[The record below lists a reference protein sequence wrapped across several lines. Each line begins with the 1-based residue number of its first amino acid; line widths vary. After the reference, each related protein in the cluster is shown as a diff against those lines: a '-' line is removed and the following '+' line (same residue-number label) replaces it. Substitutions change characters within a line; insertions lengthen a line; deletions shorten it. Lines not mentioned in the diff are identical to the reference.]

1 SDTRLVVNDWQPMV
15 DKLKIVTDD
24 LEKNKDRVSMKTD
37 RLDETIA
44 FLRWLGDH
52 NFTFMGYK
60 DYDLAEINGDTELRP
75 AKEKGLGLF
84 ADEKR
89 IRSVKLSELSDSA
102 RLEAKKPYALIITKG
117 NQASRIHRPAYTD
130 YIGIKKF
137 DENGKVIG
145 EHRFTGLYTSA
156 VYNQAVHSIPLI
168 REKVDRILEASG
180 YRRGSYSYK
189 ALHNILENYPR
200 DELLQANE
208 EDLLEV
214 GMGVVQ
220 MQDRDLLRLF
230 ARKDPFGRF
239 FSCMVYV
246 TKDRYNTELRR
257 QTQRILKQYFG
268 CEQEVEFTTFFSESP
283 LARTHYIVRVDNN
296 NIDVDVK
303 KIEQN
308 LMEVSTSWDD
318 RLKESIIAN
327 FGESKGLP
335 LSKEYMSAFP
345 RSYKED

>member
-1 SDTRLVVNDWQPMV
+1 MI
-15 DKLKIVTDD
+15 LK
-24 LEKNKDRVSMKTD
+24 KNKDRVSMKTD

-230 ARKDPFGRF
+230 VRKDPFGRF

-303 KIEQN
+303 KNRAEFNGSFYLLGRQIKR
-308 LMEVSTSWDD
+308 VDHC
-318 RLKESIIAN
+318 
-327 FGESKGLP
+327 
-335 LSKEYMSAFP
+335 
-345 RSYKED
+345 